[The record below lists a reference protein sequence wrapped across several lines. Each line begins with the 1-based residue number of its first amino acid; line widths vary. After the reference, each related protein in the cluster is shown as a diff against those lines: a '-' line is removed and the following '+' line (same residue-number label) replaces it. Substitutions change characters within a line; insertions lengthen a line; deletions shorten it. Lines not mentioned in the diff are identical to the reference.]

1 MTGLTPKEFER
12 SFKSLYKPL
21 CLYSLRITESLDDTE
36 DIVQQAFSDA
46 WDKSQDGFVI
56 DNLKAYMYRAVYNRS
71 LSFVSQSPLY
81 QTTDQLPDAE
91 DASVDEEVYE
101 AERNARLWSAIDSL
115 PPARKTIFLMAKRDG
130 LKYQE
135 IAEQLQ
141 LSVKT
146 IENQMSKAL
155 KALRETAARI
165 YTFLF
170 CPA

>member
-1 MTGLTPKEFER
+1 MTGISLQEFER

-46 WDKSQDGFVI
+46 WDKSRGGVVI
-56 DNLKAYMYRAVYNRS
+56 DNLKAYLYRAVYNRS
-71 LSFVSQSPLY
+71 LSFVSQSPSH
-81 QTTDQLPDAE
+81 QTTAELPDME
-91 DASVDEEVYE
+91 DTSEDEQIYE
-101 AERNARLWSAIDSL
+101 AERNARLWRAIDNL
-115 PPARKTIFLMAKRDG
+115 PPARKTIFLMSKRDG
-130 LKYQE
+130 MKYRE
-135 IAEQLQ
+135 IAEKLE

-146 IENQMSKAL
+146 VENQMGKAL
-155 KALRETAARI
+155 KALRETAVRI

>member
-1 MTGLTPKEFER
+1 MIGITPAEFEQG
-12 SFKSLYKPL
+12 FKSLYKPL
-21 CLYSLRITESLDDTE
+21 CLYSLRITDSLADAE

-46 WDKSQDGFVI
+46 WEKTRSGRPI
-56 DNLKAYMYRAVYNRS
+56 ENLKAYMYRAVHNRS
-71 LSFVSQSPLY
+71 VSFVSQLHLCQSAAI
-81 QTTDQLPDAE
+81 LPETE
-91 DASVDEEVYE
+91 DASPEEAIYE
-101 AERNARLWSAIDSL
+101 AERNARLWNAIDNL

-135 IAEQLQ
+135 IAEKLQ

-155 KALRETAARI
+155 KTLRETAVRI
-165 YTFLF
+165 YTFFF

>member
-1 MTGLTPKEFER
+1 MSRITPTEFEQ

-21 CLYSLRITESLDDTE
+21 CLYSLRITGSLDDTE

-46 WDKSQDGFVI
+46 WDKNCSGQRI
-56 DNLKAYMYRAVYNRS
+56 ENLKTYMYRAVYNRS
-71 LSFVSQSPLY
+71 VSFVSQRNFCQSEE
-81 QTTDQLPDAE
+81 TLPDVE
-91 DASVDEEVYE
+91 DVSLEDDVYE
-101 AERNARLWSAIDSL
+101 AERNARLWNAIDNL

-135 IAEQLQ
+135 IAEKLQ

-146 IENQMSKAL
+146 VENQMGKAL
-155 KALRETAARI
+155 KTLRETAVRI
-165 YTFLF
+165 YTFFF